1 MTGKNITAAA
11 EYKQYISN
19 MLKDIHSTRLLRLI
33 YRFVQSIYI
42 HD

>member
-1 MTGKNITAAA
+1 MENIGEA

-19 MLKDIHSTRLLRLI
+19 MLKDIHSPRLLRLI